1 MNIQNILTYLFD
13 AIAVVGFT
21 SVFISY
27 LANLKARQS
36 IPIAPGQLNLRDITC
51 RPQPDSVIADPVDES
66 VTLTLE
72 PVVEDPWTLNADTD
86 YPVWSPSNEELHAL
100 AEWEAESAIAQ
111 NPDQSKETQ
120 PQSIKT
126 LTIDPNSLTRR
137 QCSTVIREINKG
149 LPKGDRIRQKV
160 NGVDQPT
167 DWMRVQ
173 IARHLE
179 GKPQDAL
186 IVL

>member
-13 AIAVVGFT
+13 AIAIVGFT

-27 LANLKARQS
+27 LGDS
-36 IPIAPGQLNLRDITC
+36 IPIALGQLNLCDITC
-51 RPQPDSVIADPVDES
+51 RPQPDSVIALAVDEF

-72 PVVEDPWTLNADTD
+72 PVVEDPWTMPALNADTD
-86 YPVWSPSNEELHAL
+86 YPGGLPSSDELHAL
-100 AEWEAESAIAQ
+100 AFLEAQSAI
-111 NPDQSKETQ
+111 PETLA
-120 PQSIKT
+120 QSIEVPPIATKPKT
-126 LTIDPNSLTRR
+126 LDPYSLTRR
-137 QCSTVIREINKG
+137 QCSTVIRALNKG
-149 LPKGDRIRQKV
+149 LPKGERIRQKV
-160 NGVDQPT
+160 NGVDQST